1 MRNIIIIPILSLG
14 LMALAA
20 CSAESDEAQASKE
33 HVWKGQTQAIDK
45 AREVEG
51 ILQRKQN
58 QQNQQNQEIQENQ

>member
-1 MRNIIIIPILSLG
+1 MLNRIIIPILSLG

-20 CSAESDEAQASKE
+20 CRSEPDEGQTSKE

-51 ILQRKQN
+51 ILQRKQS
-58 QQNQQNQEIQENQ
+58 QENQENQ

>member
-20 CSAESDEAQASKE
+20 CSSESDEAQTGKE
-33 HVWKGQTQAIDK
+33 HVWKGQTQTIDK

-51 ILQRKQN
+51 ILQRKH
-58 QQNQQNQEIQENQ
+58 NQQNQEIQENQ

>member
-1 MRNIIIIPILSLG
+1 MRNIIVILILSLG

-20 CSAESDEAQASKE
+20 CSSESDEAQTSKE

-58 QQNQQNQEIQENQ
+58 QQNQEIQENQ

>member
-1 MRNIIIIPILSLG
+1 MREKIFIPILSLG

-20 CSAESDEAQASKE
+20 CSSEPDEAQTSKE

-58 QQNQQNQEIQENQ
+58 QQNQEIQENH

>member
-1 MRNIIIIPILSLG
+1 MMHNKIVIPVFSLG

-20 CSAESDEAQASKE
+20 CSSEPDEAQSGE

-51 ILQRKQN
+51 ILQRSKQTRE
-58 QQNQQNQEIQENQ
+58 NQETQ